1 MAFDGITIAAIR
13 KELADTLINGRLSK
27 IAQPEPDELL
37 LTIKTPEGQYKL
49 VLSANP
55 SLPLAYLTD
64 ENKVSPM
71 TAPGFCMLLRKH
83 IQNGRIISITQPDF
97 ERILVFEI
105 EHLNELG
112 DVCRKL
118 LIVELMGKYS
128 NIIFASDEKEI
139 NENAE
144 LNPLTGIKVIDS
156 IKRISAAVSSVR
168 EVLPGKDYFIPTVA
182 GKVSPITVSVDD
194 FYTNVFGKHEA
205 CHKALLS
212 SYNGVSP
219 LIAHE
224 ICNLADNII
233 KKGNSSANNIA
244 EASFSTSS
252 ELTDLSSKMAS
263 DLTDAEKEAFYQAFC
278 SIFDNIKNESFSPV
292 IYYENNVPKEY
303 SCVPISSYENK
314 TTLDIGNTS
323 LPSESG
329 FQNRT
334 VSASA
339 SGSEKHVVSYAS
351 ASELIRDYY
360 SQKEKHSRSR
370 QKSADLRKIV
380 TTILERDVKKYDLQC
395 RQIKDTDKMDTYR
408 IYGELLQT
416 YGYSIEPGA
425 KSATVD
431 NYYTNEPIT
440 IPLDETKTP
449 LENARRYFDKYGKCK
464 RTKEALTELIV
475 QVKDE
480 ITHLESILT
489 ALDIAEKEE
498 DLNQIREEMMEY
510 GYIRRK
516 GGKQKQR
523 FVSKPFH
530 YISSDGFD
538 IYVGKNNYQNDELTF
553 KFATGNDWWFHAKGM
568 PGSHVILKNDGRE
581 IPDSTFEEADR
592 LAAYYSKGRGQEKV
606 EIDYTPKKNIKKT
619 PGGKP
624 GFVIYHTNY
633 SLNIDSDISGIELV

>member
-13 KELADTLINGRLSK
+13 KELADKLINGRLSK
-27 IAQPEPDELL
+27 IAQPESDELL
-37 LTIKTPEGQYKL
+37 LTIKTHEGQYKL

-64 ENKVSPM
+64 EGKVSPM

-83 IQNGRIISITQPDF
+83 IQNGRILSITQSDF
-97 ERILVFEI
+97 ERILFFEI

-112 DVCRKL
+112 DLCRKL

-128 NIIFASDEKEI
+128 NIIFANPEEKTINSSDLKS
-139 NENAE
+139 
-144 LNPLTGIKVIDS
+144 TTDIKIIDS
-156 IKRISAAVSSVR
+156 IKRISVAVSSVR
-168 EVLPGKDYFIPTVA
+168 EVLPGKDYFIPSA
-182 GKVSPITVSVDD
+182 EGKVSPLTATRED
-194 FYTNVFGKHEA
+194 FYERVLSKHEV

-219 LIAHE
+219 MIAHE
-224 ICNLADNII
+224 VCNLAKLEDQM
-233 KKGNSSANNIA
+233 AC
-244 EASFSTSS
+244 
-252 ELTDLSSKMAS
+252 ELS
-263 DLTDAEKEAFYQAFC
+263 DAEKESFYQAFC
-278 SIFDNIKNESFSPV
+278 SIFDKVRTEDFSPV
-292 IYYENNVPKEY
+292 IYYGNNVPKEY
-303 SCVPISSYENK
+303 SCVP
-314 TTLDIGNTS
+314 
-323 LPSESG
+323 
-329 FQNRT
+329 
-334 VSASA
+334 VS
-339 SGSEKHVVSYAS
+339 SYAS
-351 ASELIRDYY
+351 ATAVSYDSASALIRDYY

-395 RQIKDTDKMDTYR
+395 RQIKDTDKMETYR

-498 DLNQIREEMMEY
+498 DLNQIKEEMMEY

-568 PGSHVILKNDGRE
+568 AGSHVILKNDGRE
-581 IPDSTFEEADR
+581 IPDSTFEEAGR
-592 LAAYYSKGRGQEKV
+592 LAAHYSKGRSQEKV

-633 SLNIDSDISGIELV
+633 SLNIDSNIEGIEQIT

>member
-13 KELADTLINGRLSK
+13 KELADTLKDGRISK

-37 LTIKTPEGQYKL
+37 LTIKTPVGQYKL

-55 SLPLAYLTD
+55 SLPLAYLTE

-71 TAPGFCMLLRKH
+71 TAPPFCMLLRKH
-83 IQNGRIISITQPDF
+83 LQNGKILSITQPDF

-112 DVCRKL
+112 DLCRKK

-128 NIIFASDEKEI
+128 NIIFASEEKE
-139 NENAE
+139 ENKSSEAG
-144 LNPLTGIKVIDS
+144 TGLKIIDS

-168 EVLPGKDYFIPTVA
+168 EVLPGRDYFIPTA
-182 GKVSPITVSVDD
+182 EGK
-194 FYTNVFGKHEA
+194 TNPLLADKASFIQCIQDKHEY

-212 SYNGVSP
+212 SYTGVSP

-224 ICNLADNII
+224 ICYLADL
-233 KKGNSSANNIA
+233 SDAIA
-244 EASFSTSS
+244 S
-252 ELTDLSSKMAS
+252 ELTPQE
-263 DLTDAEKEAFYQAFC
+263 AERLYNAFT
-278 SIFDNIKNESFSPV
+278 SIFNKVKEEQFDPV
-292 IYYENNVPKEY
+292 IYYENEIPKEY
-303 SCVPISSYENK
+303 SCVPVSSF
-314 TTLDIGNTS
+314 GNDAIAYDS
-323 LPSESG
+323 IC
-329 FQNRT
+329 
-334 VSASA
+334 A
-339 SGSEKHVVSYAS
+339 
-351 ASELIRDYY
+351 LIRDYY

-380 TTILERDVKKYDLQC
+380 STILERDVKKYDLQC
-395 RQIKDTDKMDTYR
+395 RQLKDTEKMDTYR

-416 YGYSIEPGA
+416 YGYSIEPGS

-440 IPLDETKTP
+440 IPLDDQKTP

-480 ITHLESILT
+480 ISHLESIMT

-498 DLNQIREEMMEY
+498 DLNQIREELMEY

-516 GGKQKQR
+516 GGKKAAQKQR
-523 FVSKPFH
+523 FTSKPFH
-530 YISSDGFD
+530 YVSSDGFD
-538 IYVGKNNYQNDELTF
+538 IYVGKNNYQNEELTF
-553 KFATGNDWWFHAKGM
+553 KFATGNDWWFHAKGI
-568 PGSHVILKNDGRE
+568 PGSHVILKSEGKE
-581 IPDSTFEEADR
+581 VPDSTFEEAGR
-592 LAAYYSKGRGQEKV
+592 LAAFYSKGRGQEKV

-633 SLNIDSDISGIELV
+633 SLNINSDITGITQIT

>member
-13 KELADTLINGRLSK
+13 KELADKLINGRLSK

-64 ENKVSPM
+64 EGKVSPM

-83 IQNGRIISITQPDF
+83 IQNGRILSITQPDF

-112 DVCRKL
+112 DLCRKL

-128 NIIFASDEKEI
+128 NIIFATP
-139 NENAE
+139 ENV
-144 LNPLTGIKVIDS
+144 IIDS

-168 EVLPGKDYFIPTVA
+168 EVLPGKDYFIPSA
-182 GKVSPITVSVDD
+182 EGKTSPLTATHDD
-194 FYTNVFGKHEA
+194 FYARVLSKHEA
-205 CHKALLS
+205 CHKALLA

-219 LIAHE
+219 MIAHE
-224 ICNLADNII
+224 VCE
-233 KKGNSSANNIA
+233 IA
-244 EASFSTSS
+244 EKLCNIDKNVVADF
-252 ELTDLSSKMAS
+252 TDFASKMAS
-263 DLTDAEKEAFYQAFC
+263 ELNDAEKEAFYQAFC
-278 SIFDNIKNESFSPV
+278 SIFDKVKEEDFSPV

-303 SCVPISSYENK
+303 SCVPVSSYASK
-314 TTLDIGNTS
+314 TATSAGSETYAGNTAS
-323 LPSESG
+323 A
-329 FQNRT
+329 NRT
-334 VSASA
+334 IPYDSASA
-339 SGSEKHVVSYAS
+339 
-351 ASELIRDYY
+351 LIRDYY

-395 RQIKDTDKMDTYR
+395 RQIKDTEKMETYR

-464 RTKEALTELIV
+464 RTKEALTELII

-498 DLNQIREEMMEY
+498 DLNQIKEEMMEY

-530 YISSDGFD
+530 YVSSDGFD

-568 PGSHVILKNDGRE
+568 AGSHVILKNDGRE
-581 IPDSTFEEADR
+581 IPDSTFEEAGR
-592 LAAYYSKGRGQEKV
+592 LAAHYSKGRGQEKV

-633 SLNIDSDISGIELV
+633 SLNIDSDITGIEQID

>member
-13 KELADTLINGRLSK
+13 KELADTLINGRISK

-37 LTIKTPEGQYKL
+37 LTIKTPAGQYKL

-71 TAPGFCMLLRKH
+71 TAPPFCMLLRKH
-83 IQNGRIISITQPDF
+83 IQNGRILSISQPDF

-112 DVCRKL
+112 DICRKN
-118 LIVELMGKYS
+118 LIIELMGKYS
-128 NIIFASDEKEI
+128 NIIFATP
-139 NENAE
+139 ENV
-144 LNPLTGIKVIDS
+144 IIDS
-156 IKRISAAVSSVR
+156 IKRISAAISSVR
-168 EVLPGKDYFIPTVA
+168 EVLPGKEYFIPSVE
-182 GKVSPITVSVDD
+182 GKSSPLSASHED
-194 FYTNVFGKHEA
+194 FNNRVLTKHEV

-212 SYNGVSP
+212 SYNGISP

-224 ICNLADNII
+224 ICNLAEQYSTTTTLPSSMNNKTETQSGTGCLSDN
-233 KKGNSSANNIA
+233 
-244 EASFSTSS
+244 
-252 ELTDLSSKMAS
+252 MAC
-263 DLTDAEKEAFYQAFC
+263 DLTDSEKEYFYQAFWF
-278 SIFDNIKNESFSPV
+278 IFDKVKEEHFTPT
-292 IYYENNVPKEY
+292 IYYENNIPKEY
-303 SCVPISSYENK
+303 SCVPVSSYENGFK
-314 TTLDIGNTS
+314 LSQNSENNTIS
-323 LPSESG
+323 KN
-329 FQNRT
+329 QMI
-334 VSASA
+334 
-339 SGSEKHVVSYAS
+339 SYAS
-351 ASELIRDYY
+351 VSALIRDYY

-370 QKSADLRKIV
+370 QKSADLRKII

-395 RQIKDTDKMDTYR
+395 RQIKDTEKMDTYR

-416 YGYSIEPGA
+416 YGYSIEQGS
-425 KSATVD
+425 KSAVVD

-464 RTKEALTELIV
+464 RTKEALTELIL

-516 GGKQKQR
+516 GSKQKQR
-523 FVSKPFH
+523 FISKPFH

-538 IYVGKNNYQNDELTF
+538 I
-553 KFATGNDWWFHAKGM
+553 M
-568 PGSHVILKNDGRE
+568 
-581 IPDSTFEEADR
+581 
-592 LAAYYSKGRGQEKV
+592 
-606 EIDYTPKKNIKKT
+606 
-619 PGGKP
+619 
-624 GFVIYHTNY
+624 
-633 SLNIDSDISGIELV
+633 LVKIIIRTMN

>member
-13 KELADTLINGRLSK
+13 KELEDTLINGRLSK

-64 ENKVSPM
+64 EGKVSPM

-83 IQNGRIISITQPDF
+83 IQNGRILSITQPDF

-112 DVCRKL
+112 DLCRKL

-128 NIIFASDEKEI
+128 NIIFAAPEEETIDSSDSRS
-139 NENAE
+139 A
-144 LNPLTGIKVIDS
+144 TGIKIIDS

-168 EVLPGKDYFIPTVA
+168 EVLPGKEYFIPSA
-182 GKVSPITVSVDD
+182 EGKVSPLTATQDD
-194 FYTNVFGKHEA
+194 FYERVLSKHEA

-219 LIAHE
+219 MIAHE
-224 ICNLADNII
+224 ICNLA
-233 KKGNSSANNIA
+233 KKEDQMA
-244 EASFSTSS
+244 S
-252 ELTDLSSKMAS
+252 ELDDT
-263 DLTDAEKEAFYQAFC
+263 EKDTFYQAFC
-278 SIFDNIKNESFSPV
+278 SIFDKVRDDAFSPV

-303 SCVPISSYENK
+303 SCVPVSSYEN
-314 TTLDIGNTS
+314 LVSANFDENDTS
-323 LPSESG
+323 AKRAVSYD
-329 FQNRT
+329 
-334 VSASA
+334 SASA
-339 SGSEKHVVSYAS
+339 
-351 ASELIRDYY
+351 LIRDYY

-380 TTILERDVKKYDLQC
+380 TTILERDIKKYDLQC
-395 RQIKDTDKMDTYR
+395 RQIKDTDKMETYR
-408 IYGELLQT
+408 VYGELLQT

-480 ITHLESILT
+480 IAHLESILT

-498 DLNQIREEMMEY
+498 DLNQIKEELMEY

-530 YISSDGFD
+530 YRSSDGFD

-568 PGSHVILKNDGRE
+568 AGSHVILKNDGRE
-581 IPDSTFEEADR
+581 IPDSTFEEAGR
-592 LAAYYSKGRGQEKV
+592 LAAHYSKGRGQEKV

-633 SLNIDSDISGIELV
+633 SLNIDSDITGLEQISG

>member
-37 LTIKTPEGQYKL
+37 LTIKTLERQFKL

-64 ENKVSPM
+64 EGKVSPM

-83 IQNGRIISITQPDF
+83 IQNGRILSITQPDF

-112 DVCRKL
+112 DLCRKL

-128 NIIFASDEKEI
+128 NIIFATPEKAI
-139 NENAE
+139 
-144 LNPLTGIKVIDS
+144 IDS

-168 EVLPGKDYFIPTVA
+168 EVLPGKDYFIPSA
-182 GKVSPITVSVDD
+182 EGKVSPLTATRED
-194 FYTNVFGKHEA
+194 FYERVLSKHEA

-219 LIAHE
+219 MIAHE
-224 ICNLADNII
+224 MCNLAKTEDQM
-233 KKGNSSANNIA
+233 A
-244 EASFSTSS
+244 S
-252 ELTDLSSKMAS
+252 ELS
-263 DLTDAEKEAFYQAFC
+263 DAEKEAFYQAFC
-278 SIFDNIKNESFSPV
+278 SIFDKVKVEDFSSV
-292 IYYENNVPKEY
+292 IYYENNAPKEY
-303 SCVPISSYENK
+303 SCVPVSSYSSA
-314 TTLDIGNTS
+314 TAVSYD
-323 LPSESG
+323 
-329 FQNRT
+329 
-334 VSASA
+334 SASA
-339 SGSEKHVVSYAS
+339 
-351 ASELIRDYY
+351 LIRDYY

-395 RQIKDTDKMDTYR
+395 RQIKDTEKMETYR

-498 DLNQIREEMMEY
+498 DLNQIKEEMMEY

-530 YISSDGFD
+530 YVSSDGFD

-568 PGSHVILKNDGRE
+568 AGSHVILKNDGRE
-581 IPDSTFEEADR
+581 IPDSTFEEAGR
-592 LAAYYSKGRGQEKV
+592 LAAHYSKGRGQEKV

-633 SLNIDSDISGIELV
+633 SLNIDSNIEGIEQVN

>member
-13 KELADTLINGRLSK
+13 KELADKLINGRLSK
-27 IAQPEPDELL
+27 IAQPESDELL

-64 ENKVSPM
+64 EGKVSPM

-83 IQNGRIISITQPDF
+83 IQNGRILSITQPEF

-112 DVCRKL
+112 DLCRKL

-128 NIIFASDEKEI
+128 NIIFASKEHDI
-139 NENAE
+139 NETTE
-144 LNPLTGIKVIDS
+144 SQPFSGIKVIDS

-168 EVLPGKDYFIPTVA
+168 EVLPGKDYFVPSA
-182 GKVSPITVSVDD
+182 EGKVSPITATKED
-194 FYTNVFGKHEA
+194 FYDRVLSKHEA

-219 LIAHE
+219 MIAHE
-224 ICNLADNII
+224 ICALASCDDEMACELNDIRKENL
-233 KKGNSSANNIA
+233 
-244 EASFSTSS
+244 
-252 ELTDLSSKMAS
+252 
-263 DLTDAEKEAFYQAFC
+263 YRAFC
-278 SIFDNIKNESFSPV
+278 SIFDRVKDDAFVPA
-292 IYYENNVPKEY
+292 IYYENNIPKEY
-303 SCVPISSYENK
+303 SCVPVSSYESKVSTDSNENS
-314 TTLDIGNTS
+314 DS
-323 LPSESG
+323 A
-329 FQNRT
+329 NRT
-334 VSASA
+334 LAYTSASA
-339 SGSEKHVVSYAS
+339 
-351 ASELIRDYY
+351 LIRDYY

-416 YGYSIEPGA
+416 YGYSIEPGS

-431 NYYTNEPIT
+431 NYYTNEPLT

-498 DLNQIREEMMEY
+498 DLNQIKEELMEY

-530 YISSDGFD
+530 YVSSDGFD

-581 IPDSTFEEADR
+581 IPDSTFEEAGR
-592 LAAYYSKGRGQEKV
+592 LAAHYSQGRGQEKV

-633 SLNIDSDISGIELV
+633 SLNIDSNIEGIQLVQ

>member
-13 KELADTLINGRLSK
+13 KELADTLKDGRISK

-37 LTIKTPEGQYKL
+37 LTVKTPGGQYKL

-55 SLPLAYLTD
+55 SLPLAYLTE
-64 ENKVSPM
+64 ENKINPI
-71 TAPGFCMLLRKH
+71 TAPPFCMLLRKH
-83 IQNGRIISITQPDF
+83 IQNGKILSITQPDF

-112 DVCRKL
+112 DLCRKRI
-118 LIVELMGKYS
+118 IVELMGKYS
-128 NIIFASDEKEI
+128 NIIFVSEDGTI
-139 NENAE
+139 
-144 LNPLTGIKVIDS
+144 IDS

-168 EVLPGKDYFIPTVA
+168 EVLPGKNYFIPATE
-182 GKVSPITVSVDD
+182 GKTDPLFADKDSFASCITA
-194 FYTNVFGKHEA
+194 KHEY

-212 SYNGVSP
+212 SYTGVSP

-224 ICNLADNII
+224 ICYQADL
-233 KKGNSSANNIA
+233 SDAIA
-244 EASFSTSS
+244 S
-252 ELTDLSSKMAS
+252 ELTPKETDLLYHSF
-263 DLTDAEKEAFYQAFC
+263 T
-278 SIFDNIKNESFSPV
+278 SIFNKVKAENFSPV
-292 IYYENNVPKEY
+292 IYYEKDVPKEY
-303 SCVPISSYENK
+303 SCVPITSYENK
-314 TTLDIGNTS
+314 G
-323 LPSESG
+323 
-329 FQNRT
+329 T
-334 VSASA
+334 VSVTTINSA
-339 SGSEKHVVSYAS
+339 DSSSQANKRIEYDSICA
-351 ASELIRDYY
+351 LIRDYY

-380 TTILERDVKKYDLQC
+380 STILERDVKKYDLQC
-395 RQIKDTDKMDTYR
+395 RQLKDTEKMDTYR

-416 YGYSIEPGA
+416 YGYSIEPGS

-431 NYYTNEPIT
+431 NYYTNEPTT
-440 IPLDETKTP
+440 IPLDEQKTP

-464 RTKEALTELIV
+464 RTREALSELIV

-480 ITHLESILT
+480 ISHLESIMT

-498 DLNQIREEMMEY
+498 DLNQIREELMEY

-516 GGKQKQR
+516 GGKKAAQKQR

-530 YISSDGFD
+530 YVSSDGFD

-553 KFATGNDWWFHAKGM
+553 KFATGNDWWFHAKGI
-568 PGSHVILKNDGRE
+568 PGSHVILKSEGRE
-581 IPDSTFEEADR
+581 VPDSTFEEAGR
-592 LAAYYSKGRGQEKV
+592 LAAYYSKGRSQEKV

-633 SLNIDSDISGIELV
+633 SLNINSDITGIDQIT

>member
-13 KELADTLINGRLSK
+13 KELADTLINGRISK

-37 LTIKTPEGQYKL
+37 LTIKTPEGQFKL

-55 SLPLAYLTD
+55 SLPLAYLSE

-71 TAPGFCMLLRKH
+71 TAPPFCMLLRKH
-83 IQNGRIISITQPDF
+83 IQNGRILSITQPDF

-112 DVCRKL
+112 DICRKL

-128 NIIFASDEKEI
+128 NIIFTTPEHTI
-139 NENAE
+139 
-144 LNPLTGIKVIDS
+144 IDS

-168 EVLPGKDYFIPTVA
+168 EVLPGKDYFIPSA
-182 GKVSPITVSVDD
+182 EGKASPITASKAD
-194 FYTNVFGKHEA
+194 FYERVLTKHEA

-212 SYNGVSP
+212 SYNGISP
-219 LIAHE
+219 MIAHE
-224 ICNLADNII
+224 ICNLAEVRY
-233 KKGNSSANNIA
+233 NIA
-244 EASFSTSS
+244 AGAGKSDEMVRH
-252 ELTDLSSKMAS
+252 LTDISSKMAT
-263 DLTDAEKEAFYQAFC
+263 DLTDPEKENFYQAFC
-278 SIFDNIKNESFSPV
+278 SIFDKVREENFTPA

-303 SCVPISSYENK
+303 SCVPVSSYENK
-314 TTLDIGNTS
+314 AAIA
-323 LPSESG
+323 SENDTNSG
-329 FQNRT
+329 TIPVSNNSPASENYA
-334 VSASA
+334 VPYNSASA
-339 SGSEKHVVSYAS
+339 
-351 ASELIRDYY
+351 LIRDYY

-395 RQIKDTDKMDTYR
+395 RQIKDTEKMDTYR

-416 YGYSIEPGA
+416 YGYSIESGA

-516 GGKQKQR
+516 GAKQKQR

-530 YISSDGFD
+530 YVSSDGFD

-553 KFATGNDWWFHAKGM
+553 KFATGNDWWFHAKGI

-581 IPDSTFEEADR
+581 IPDTTFEEAGR

-633 SLNIDSDISGIELV
+633 SLNIASDITGIQQV

>member
-13 KELADTLINGRLSK
+13 KELADTLKDGRISK

-37 LTIKTPEGQYKL
+37 LTVKTPGGQYKL

-55 SLPLAYLTD
+55 SLPLAYLTE
-64 ENKVSPM
+64 ENKISPI
-71 TAPGFCMLLRKH
+71 TAPPFCMLLRKH
-83 IQNGRIISITQPDF
+83 IQNGKILSITQPDF

-112 DVCRKL
+112 DLCRKR

-128 NIIFASDEKEI
+128 NIIFVSEDGTI
-139 NENAE
+139 
-144 LNPLTGIKVIDS
+144 IDS

-168 EVLPGKDYFIPTVA
+168 EVLPGKNYFVPATE
-182 GKVSPITVSVDD
+182 GKTNPLFADKDSFASCITA
-194 FYTNVFGKHEA
+194 KHEY

-212 SYNGVSP
+212 SYTGVSP

-224 ICNLADNII
+224 ICYQADL
-233 KKGNSSANNIA
+233 SDAIA
-244 EASFSTSS
+244 S
-252 ELTDLSSKMAS
+252 ELTPEETDLLYRSF
-263 DLTDAEKEAFYQAFC
+263 T
-278 SIFDNIKNESFSPV
+278 SIFNKVKAETFSPV
-292 IYYENNVPKEY
+292 IYYEKDVPKEY
-303 SCVPISSYENK
+303 SCVPITSYENK
-314 TTLDIGNTS
+314 G
-323 LPSESG
+323 
-329 FQNRT
+329 T
-334 VSASA
+334 VSVTTINSA
-339 SGSEKHVVSYAS
+339 DSSTQTNKRIEYDSICA
-351 ASELIRDYY
+351 LIRDYY

-380 TTILERDVKKYDLQC
+380 STILERDVKKYDLQC
-395 RQIKDTDKMDTYR
+395 RQLKDTEKMDTYR

-416 YGYSIEPGA
+416 YGYSIEPGS

-431 NYYTNEPIT
+431 NYYTNEPTT
-440 IPLDETKTP
+440 IPLDEQKTP

-464 RTKEALTELIV
+464 RTREALSELIV

-480 ITHLESILT
+480 ISHLESIMT

-498 DLNQIREEMMEY
+498 DLNQIREELMEY

-516 GGKQKQR
+516 GGKKAAQKQR

-530 YISSDGFD
+530 YVSSDGFD

-553 KFATGNDWWFHAKGM
+553 KFATGNDWWFHAKGI
-568 PGSHVILKNDGRE
+568 PGSHVILKSEGRDV
-581 IPDSTFEEADR
+581 PDSTFEEAGR
-592 LAAYYSKGRGQEKV
+592 LAAYYSKGRSQEKV

-633 SLNIDSDISGIELV
+633 SLNINSDITGIEQIT

>member
-13 KELADTLINGRLSK
+13 KELADKLINGRLSK
-27 IAQPEPDELL
+27 IAQPEPDEIL

-64 ENKVSPM
+64 EGKVSPM

-83 IQNGRIISITQPDF
+83 IQNGRILSITQPDF

-128 NIIFASDEKEI
+128 NIIFATPEEETNESPESD
-139 NENAE
+139 NA
-144 LNPLTGIKVIDS
+144 TGIKIIDS

-168 EVLPGKDYFIPTVA
+168 EVLPRKDYFIPSA
-182 GKVSPITVSVDD
+182 EGKVSPLTATRED
-194 FYTNVFGKHEA
+194 FYERVLSKHEA

-219 LIAHE
+219 MIAHE
-224 ICNLADNII
+224 VCNLA
-233 KKGNSSANNIA
+233 KA
-244 EASFSTSS
+244 EDQMAS
-252 ELTDLSSKMAS
+252 ELS
-263 DLTDAEKEAFYQAFC
+263 DAEKESFYQVFC
-278 SIFDNIKNESFSPV
+278 SIFDKVKVEDFSPV

-303 SCVPISSYENK
+303 SCVPVSSFDSATAISY
-314 TTLDIGNTS
+314 D
-323 LPSESG
+323 
-329 FQNRT
+329 
-334 VSASA
+334 SASA
-339 SGSEKHVVSYAS
+339 
-351 ASELIRDYY
+351 LIRDYY

-395 RQIKDTDKMDTYR
+395 RQIKDTDKMETYR

-425 KSATVD
+425 KSATLD
-431 NYYTNEPIT
+431 NYYTNELIT

-464 RTKEALTELIV
+464 RTKEALTELII

-489 ALDIAEKEE
+489 ALDIAVKEE
-498 DLNQIREEMMEY
+498 DLNQIKEEMMEY

-530 YISSDGFD
+530 YVSSDGFD

-568 PGSHVILKNDGRE
+568 AGSHVILKNDGRE
-581 IPDSTFEEADR
+581 IPDSTFEEAGR
-592 LAAYYSKGRGQEKV
+592 LAAHYSKGRGQEKV

-633 SLNIDSDISGIELV
+633 SLNIDSNIEGIEQIN

>member
-13 KELADTLINGRLSK
+13 KELADTLKDGRISK

-37 LTIKTPEGQYKL
+37 LTVKTPGGQYKL

-55 SLPLAYLTD
+55 SLPLAYLTE
-64 ENKVSPM
+64 ENKISPI
-71 TAPGFCMLLRKH
+71 TAPPFCMLLRKH
-83 IQNGRIISITQPDF
+83 IQNGKILSITQPDF

-112 DVCRKL
+112 DLCRKRI
-118 LIVELMGKYS
+118 IVELMGKYS
-128 NIIFASDEKEI
+128 NIIFVSEDGTI
-139 NENAE
+139 
-144 LNPLTGIKVIDS
+144 IDS

-168 EVLPGKDYFIPTVA
+168 EVLPGKNYFIPATE
-182 GKVSPITVSVDD
+182 GKTDPLFADKDSFASCITA
-194 FYTNVFGKHEA
+194 KHEY

-212 SYNGVSP
+212 SYTGVSP

-224 ICNLADNII
+224 ICYQADL
-233 KKGNSSANNIA
+233 SDAIA
-244 EASFSTSS
+244 S
-252 ELTDLSSKMAS
+252 ELTPKETDLLYHSF
-263 DLTDAEKEAFYQAFC
+263 T
-278 SIFDNIKNESFSPV
+278 SIFNKVKAENFSPV
-292 IYYENNVPKEY
+292 IYYEKDVPKEY
-303 SCVPISSYENK
+303 SCVPITSYENK
-314 TTLDIGNTS
+314 G
-323 LPSESG
+323 
-329 FQNRT
+329 T
-334 VSASA
+334 VSVTTINSA
-339 SGSEKHVVSYAS
+339 DSSSQTNKRIEYDSICA
-351 ASELIRDYY
+351 LIRDYY

-380 TTILERDVKKYDLQC
+380 STILERDVKKYDLQC
-395 RQIKDTDKMDTYR
+395 RQLKDTEKMDTYR

-416 YGYSIEPGA
+416 YGYSIEPGS

-431 NYYTNEPIT
+431 NYYTNEPTT
-440 IPLDETKTP
+440 IPLDEQKTP

-464 RTKEALTELIV
+464 RTREALSELIV

-480 ITHLESILT
+480 ISHLESIMT

-498 DLNQIREEMMEY
+498 DLNQIREELMEY

-516 GGKQKQR
+516 GGKKAAQKQR

-530 YISSDGFD
+530 YVSSDGFD

-553 KFATGNDWWFHAKGM
+553 KFATGNDWWFHAKGI
-568 PGSHVILKNDGRE
+568 PGSHVILKSEGRE
-581 IPDSTFEEADR
+581 VPDSTFEEAGR
-592 LAAYYSKGRGQEKV
+592 LAAYYSKGRSQEKV

-633 SLNIDSDISGIELV
+633 SLNINSDITGIDQIT

>member
-13 KELADTLINGRLSK
+13 KELTDTLKDGRISK

-37 LTIKTPEGQYKL
+37 LTIKTPAGQYKL

-55 SLPLAYLTD
+55 SLPLAYLTE
-64 ENKVSPM
+64 ENKVSPL
-71 TAPGFCMLLRKH
+71 TAPPFCMLLRKH
-83 IQNGRIISITQPDF
+83 LQNGKILSITQPDF

-112 DVCRKL
+112 DLCRKK
-118 LIVELMGKYS
+118 LIIELMGKYS
-128 NIIFASDEKEI
+128 NIIFATEEKESTGG
-139 NENAE
+139 A
-144 LNPLTGIKVIDS
+144 NPESVASLKIIDS

-168 EVLPGKDYFIPTVA
+168 EVLPGRDYFVPTA
-182 GKVSPITVSVDD
+182 EGK
-194 FYTNVFGKHEA
+194 TNPLLAEKESFIHRISQKHEY

-212 SYNGVSP
+212 SYTGVSP

-224 ICNLADNII
+224 ICYRADLSDSI
-233 KKGNSSANNIA
+233 
-244 EASFSTSS
+244 SS
-252 ELTDLSSKMAS
+252 ELTPPEADRFY
-263 DLTDAEKEAFYQAFC
+263 DAFA
-278 SIFDNIKNESFSPV
+278 SIFSKVKEETFEPV
-292 IYYENNVPKEY
+292 IYYENEVPKEY
-303 SCVPISSYENK
+303 SCVPVSSYEN
-314 TTLDIGNTS
+314 TCSTS
-323 LPSESG
+323 TG
-329 FQNRT
+329 K
-334 VSASA
+334 VI
-339 SGSEKHVVSYAS
+339 SYDSVCA
-351 ASELIRDYY
+351 LIRDYY

-380 TTILERDVKKYDLQC
+380 STILERDVKKYDLQC
-395 RQIKDTDKMDTYR
+395 RQIKDTEKMDTYR

-416 YGYSIEPGA
+416 YGYSIEPGS
-425 KSATVD
+425 KSATVE
-431 NYYTNEPIT
+431 NYYTNEPVT

-464 RTKEALTELIV
+464 RTKEALTELII

-480 ITHLESILT
+480 INHLESIMT

-498 DLNQIREEMMEY
+498 DLNQIREELMEY

-516 GGKQKQR
+516 GGKKASGKQR

-530 YISSDGFD
+530 YMSSDGFD

-553 KFATGNDWWFHAKGM
+553 KFATGNDWWFHAKGI
-568 PGSHVILKNDGRE
+568 PGSHVILKSEGKE
-581 IPDSTFEEADR
+581 IPDSTFEQAGR

-633 SLNIDSDISGIELV
+633 SLNIDSDITGIKEIL

>member
-13 KELADTLINGRLSK
+13 KELADTLINGRISK

-37 LTIKTPEGQYKL
+37 LTIKTPKGQFKL

-55 SLPLAYLTD
+55 SLPLAYLTE

-71 TAPGFCMLLRKH
+71 TAPPFCMLLRKH
-83 IQNGRIISITQPDF
+83 IQNGRILSITQPDF
-97 ERILVFEI
+97 ERILVFKI

-112 DVCRKL
+112 DICRKF

-128 NIIFASDEKEI
+128 NIIFVAPEEKENSAI
-139 NENAE
+139 ASSEIGNG
-144 LNPLTGIKVIDS
+144 LKIIDS
-156 IKRISAAVSSVR
+156 IKRISAAISSVR
-168 EVLPGKDYFIPTVA
+168 EVLPGKDYFIPSA
-182 GKVSPITVSVDD
+182 EGKSSPIAATRED
-194 FYTNVFGKHEA
+194 FYERVLSKHEA

-212 SYNGVSP
+212 SYNGISP
-219 LIAHE
+219 MIAHE
-224 ICNLADNII
+224 VCE
-233 KKGNSSANNIA
+233 IA
-244 EASFSTSS
+244 EHIYAASCNATSNYTDGMTNLS
-252 ELTDLSSKMAS
+252 EKMAS
-263 DLTDAEKEAFYQAFC
+263 DLTASEKEHFYQAFC
-278 SIFDNIKNESFSPV
+278 LIFDKVKSQSFTPA

-303 SCVPISSYENK
+303 SCVPISSYENAIV
-314 TTLDIGNTS
+314 TT
-323 LPSESG
+323 SESNQATG
-329 FQNRT
+329 SHKISYD
-334 VSASA
+334 SASA
-339 SGSEKHVVSYAS
+339 
-351 ASELIRDYY
+351 LIRDYY

-370 QKSADLRKIV
+370 QKSADLRKILS
-380 TTILERDVKKYDLQC
+380 TILERDVKKYDLQC
-395 RQIKDTDKMDTYR
+395 RQIKDTEKMDTYR

-475 QVKDE
+475 QVKEE

-516 GGKQKQR
+516 GSKQKQR

-530 YISSDGFD
+530 YVSSDGFD

-581 IPDSTFEEADR
+581 IPDSTFEEAGR

-633 SLNIDSDISGIELV
+633 SLNIDSNIEGIQQM

>member
-13 KELADTLINGRLSK
+13 KELADTLKDGRISK

-37 LTIKTPEGQYKL
+37 LTIKTPIGQYKL

-71 TAPGFCMLLRKH
+71 TAPPFCMLLRKH
-83 IQNGRIISITQPDF
+83 LQNGKILSISQPDF

-112 DVCRKL
+112 DLCRKK

-128 NIIFASDEKEI
+128 NIIFVSE
-139 NENAE
+139 EN
-144 LNPLTGIKVIDS
+144 TIIDS

-168 EVLPGKDYFIPTVA
+168 EVLPGRDYFVPTA
-182 GKVSPITVSVDD
+182 EGK
-194 FYTNVFGKHEA
+194 TNPLLADKDSFIHCIKEKHEY

-212 SYNGVSP
+212 SYTGVSP

-224 ICNLADNII
+224 ICYLADL
-233 KKGNSSANNIA
+233 SDAIA
-244 EASFSTSS
+244 S
-252 ELTDLSSKMAS
+252 ELTPEE
-263 DLTDAEKEAFYQAFC
+263 TDRLYDAFY
-278 SIFDNIKNESFSPV
+278 SIFIKVKNEQFKPV
-292 IYYENNVPKEY
+292 IYYENEVPKEY
-303 SCVPISSYENK
+303 SCVPVSSYENK
-314 TTLDIGNTS
+314 IDNSMENGTCGNKTL
-323 LPSESG
+323 
-329 FQNRT
+329 
-334 VSASA
+334 
-339 SGSEKHVVSYAS
+339 SYDSICA
-351 ASELIRDYY
+351 LIRDYY

-380 TTILERDVKKYDLQC
+380 STILERDVKKYDLQC
-395 RQIKDTDKMDTYR
+395 RQLKDTEKMDTYR

-416 YGYSIEPGA
+416 YGYSIEPGS

-440 IPLDETKTP
+440 IPLDDQKTP

-480 ITHLESILT
+480 INHLESIMT

-498 DLNQIREEMMEY
+498 DLNQIREELMEY

-516 GGKQKQR
+516 GGKKASQKQR
-523 FVSKPFH
+523 FTSKPFH
-530 YISSDGFD
+530 YVSSDGFD

-553 KFATGNDWWFHAKGM
+553 KFATGNDWWFHAKGI
-568 PGSHVILKNDGRE
+568 PGSHVILKSEGKE
-581 IPDSTFEEADR
+581 VPDSTFEEAGR
-592 LAAYYSKGRGQEKV
+592 LAAFYSKGRGQEKV

-633 SLNIDSDISGIELV
+633 SLNIDSDITGIKQIT